1 MPDPIFVIPGIVVGA
16 FAASW
21 LADRL
26 RIPSILTLLAV
37 GVLIGPV
44 FGVVDPASM
53 FGDLLTPFVSVAV
66 GVILFEGGL
75 SLRISEIEGSQRII
89 WSLVSVGVIVTWV
102 VGAVAAWTFTD
113 LGIASAVLLGSIL
126 VVSGPTVV
134 GPILQTV
141 RPTRRIGSI
150 LKWESIFIDPVGAM
164 LAVITFNVITSER
177 EGPGT
182 LDVVLDVVL
191 FVADGFVAG
200 ALVAAAAVFVLR
212 RHWVPEHLV
221 SLFGLASALAAYMA
235 AESIF
240 HESGLLSTTVVGLI
254 LSNHP
259 RVSTESIVKFSE
271 VLRVL
276 LIGVLFIVLSARL
289 TRDQIL
295 AIGWG
300 ALGLIAALVFVAR
313 PLAAWLSTWG
323 SDLDVKKR
331 LLIAGVAPR
340 GIVAASIASVFGLEL
355 EAAGF
360 PGAELITPLAFA
372 VIVVTVLI
380 YGLGAGPLARWL
392 GEASSN
398 QEGVLVLGAGPVE
411 RAIAATLDEAGVEVI
426 VATTNRRDELRARMS
441 GLRTFFGNVLDEDI
455 DLRLELSG
463 IGRLF
468 ALTPNDE
475 VNTLTARRF
484 TDLFGRGEVYQLA
497 PGESPTGVEGGTFDL
512 GGRVL
517 FDEDVGYER
526 LSTRLRTEA
535 IHSTSLTSE
544 FRLESFRDLHGHAA
558 TPLFAIRD
566 GRLLIE
572 AVDAPN
578 PLTARLQPEDQ
589 LYWLGEKED
598 EAPEGDAEVGADEN
612 RRDPPSAANA

>member
-1 MPDPIFVIPGIVVGA
+1 MPDPIFVIPGLVVGA
-16 FAASW
+16 FTASW

-26 RIPSILTLLAV
+26 RIPSILTLLTV

-44 FGVVDPASM
+44 FGIVDPASM

-102 VGAVAAWTFTD
+102 VGAVAAWAFTD
-113 LGIASAVLLGSIL
+113 LGVASAILLGSIL

-134 GPILQTV
+134 GPILQSV
-141 RPTRRIGSI
+141 RLTRRIGSI

-177 EGPGT
+177 GGPGT
-182 LDVVLDVVL
+182 LDVVLDLVL
-191 FVADGFVAG
+191 FVVDGVGSG
-200 ALVAAAAVFVLR
+200 AVVAAAAVFVLR

-240 HESGLLSTTVVGLI
+240 HESGLLATTVVGLI

-259 RVSTESIVKFSE
+259 RVRTESIVRFSE

-300 ALGLIAALVFVAR
+300 AAGLVAALVLVAR
-313 PLAAWLSTWG
+313 PVAAWVSTWG
-323 SDLDVKKR
+323 SDLDPKRR
-331 LLIAGVAPR
+331 LLLAGVAPR

-372 VIVVTVLI
+372 VIVATVLI
-380 YGLGAGPLARWL
+380 YGFGAGPLARWL
-392 GEASSN
+392 GEASAN
-398 QEGVLVLGAGPVE
+398 QEGVLVLGAGSVE
-411 RAIAATLDEAGVEVI
+411 RAIAATLDEAGVDVI
-426 VATTNRRDELRARMS
+426 LATVNRRDELRARMS

-497 PGESPTGVEGGTFDL
+497 PGESSPGVEGGTVDL
-512 GGRVL
+512 GGRVV
-517 FDEDVGYER
+517 FDEDASYER
-526 LSTRLRTEA
+526 LRTRLRTEE
-535 IHSTSLTSE
+535 INSTSLTSE
-544 FRLESFRDLHGHAA
+544 FRLDSFREVHGHVA

-566 GRLLIE
+566 GKLLIA

-578 PLTARLQPEDQ
+578 PLTARLQPGDQ
-589 LYWLGEKED
+589 LYWLGEKE
-598 EAPEGDAEVGADEN
+598 EAVPGENEGSGAGAS
-612 RRDPPSAANA
+612 RHDPPSADDT

>member
-1 MPDPIFVIPGIVVGA
+1 MPDPIFVIPGLVVGA

-26 RIPSILTLLAV
+26 RIPSILTLLVV
-37 GVLIGPV
+37 GLLIGPV

-113 LGIASAVLLGSIL
+113 LGGASAILLGSIL

-141 RPTRRIGSI
+141 RPTRRVGSI

-164 LAVITFNVITSER
+164 LAVITFNVITSDR

-191 FVADGFVAG
+191 FIADGVVAG
-200 ALVAAAAVFVLR
+200 TLVAAGAVFVLR

-240 HESGLLSTTVVGLI
+240 HESGLLATTVVGLI

-289 TRDQIL
+289 TREQIL

-300 ALGLIAALVFVAR
+300 ALGLIAALVLLAR
-313 PLAAWLSTWG
+313 PLAAWVSTWG

-331 LLIAGVAPR
+331 LLLAGVAPR
-340 GIVAASIASVFGLEL
+340 GIVAASIASIFGLEL

-372 VIVVTVLI
+372 VIVATVLI

-392 GEASSN
+392 GEASAS

-411 RAIAATLDEAGVEVI
+411 RAIAASMDEAGVDVI
-426 VATTNRRDELRARMS
+426 MATVNRQDELRARMS

-497 PGESPTGVEGGTFDL
+497 PGDSSAGVDGGASDL
-512 GGRVL
+512 GGRL
-517 FDEDVGYER
+517 IFDENASYEQLR
-526 LSTRLRTEA
+526 TRLRTEE
-535 IHSTSLTSE
+535 IHSTSLTSD
-544 FRLESFRDLHGHAA
+544 FLLDSFRDVHSDAA

-566 GRLLIE
+566 GRLLIA
-572 AVDAPN
+572 AVDDPN
-578 PLTARLQPEDQ
+578 PLTDRLQPGDQ
-589 LYWLGEKED
+589 LYWLGEKQ
-598 EAPEGDAEVGADEN
+598 EAMQSEEADVPAEADSTEE
-612 RRDPPSAANA
+612 S

>member
-1 MPDPIFVIPGIVVGA
+1 MPDPIFVIPGLVVGA

-26 RIPSILTLLAV
+26 RIPSILTLLAL

-44 FGVVDPASM
+44 FGIVEPASM

-89 WSLVSVGVIVTWV
+89 WTLVSVGVIVTWV
-102 VGAVAAWTFTD
+102 VGALAAWTFTD
-113 LGIASAVLLGSIL
+113 LGVASAILLGSIL

-191 FVADGFVAG
+191 FVADGVLAG
-200 ALVAAAAVFVLR
+200 AVVAALAVFVLR

-240 HESGLLSTTVVGLI
+240 HESGLLATTVVGLI

-271 VLRVL
+271 VIRVL

-300 ALGLIAALVFVAR
+300 ALGLIAALVLIAR
-313 PLAAWLSTWG
+313 PLAAWVSTWR
-323 SDLDVKKR
+323 SDLDAKKR

-355 EAAGF
+355 EAAGV

-372 VIVVTVLI
+372 VIVATVLI
-380 YGLGAGPLARWL
+380 YGFGAGPLARWL

-411 RAIAATLDEAGVEVI
+411 RAIATTLDEAGVDV
-426 VATTNRRDELRARMS
+426 VMATVNRRDELRARMS

-497 PGESPTGVEGGTFDL
+497 PGESPTGVDGGASDL
-512 GGRVL
+512 GGRL
-517 FDEDVGYER
+517 IFDEDASYER
-526 LSTRLRTEA
+526 LRTRLRTEE
-535 IHSTSLTSE
+535 INSTSLTSD
-544 FRLESFRDLHGHAA
+544 FQLDSFREVHGHAA
-558 TPLFAIRD
+558 TPLFAIRE
-566 GRLLIE
+566 GRLLIA

-578 PLTARLQPEDQ
+578 PLTTRLQPGDQ
-589 LYWLGEKED
+589 LYWLGEKEEE
-598 EAPEGDAEVGADEN
+598 EAWGEDANVEAETDSTT
-612 RRDPPSAANA
+612 DS